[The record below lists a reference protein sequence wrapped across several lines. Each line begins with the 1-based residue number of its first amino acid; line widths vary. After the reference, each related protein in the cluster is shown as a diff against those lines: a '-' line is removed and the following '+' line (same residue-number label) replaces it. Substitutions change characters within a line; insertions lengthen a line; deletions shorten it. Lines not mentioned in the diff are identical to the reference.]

1 VVEGVRKA
9 LESER
14 RAEQD
19 FVAKA
24 TKRETAPRGW
34 PAALVM
40 FHMSMWRE
48 RLRDA
53 LREFQQGRPHKPP
66 PEDIDEFN
74 EAELASGIGT
84 PLADAAARSDT
95 LLAELITLFD
105 ELGDRPFHWYT
116 ASTTS
121 EAILRNS
128 YTHPR
133 LHMFEY
139 MRENDEV
146 DDANRVFEDAV
157 AEMREISAPPIILG
171 MVLYNLA
178 CTRAGQG
185 RLDDALALLEEAFAV
200 RPVIKQMAAD
210 DSDLAPLRDNPRYQ
224 ELLKN

>member
-1 VVEGVRKA
+1 VEGVRKA

-14 RAEQD
+14 KAEEE

-24 TKRETAPRGW
+24 SKRETAPRGW

-53 LREFQQGRPHKPP
+53 LRDVQQGRPHTPP
-66 PEDIDEFN
+66 PENIDEFN

-95 LLAELITLFD
+95 LLVELMTLFE
-105 ELGDRPFHWYT
+105 ELGDRPFQWY
-116 ASTTS
+116 ASSTTA

-133 LHMFEY
+133 LHLFEY
-139 MRENDEV
+139 LRENDEM

-157 AEMREISAPPIILG
+157 AEMREINAPPIILG

-185 RLDDALALLEEAFAV
+185 RLDDSLSLLGEAVTV
-200 RPVIKQMAAD
+200 RPALKELAAED
-210 DSDLAPLRDNPRYQ
+210 ADFAPLRENPRYQ
-224 ELLKN
+224 ELVKS

>member
-1 VVEGVRKA
+1 VEGVRKA

-14 RAEQD
+14 KAEQE
-19 FVAKA
+19 FVAEA
-24 TKRETAPRGW
+24 LKRETAPRGW

-66 PEDIDEFN
+66 PENIDEFN
-74 EAELASGIGT
+74 EAEIATGIGT

-95 LLAELITLFD
+95 LLVELITLFD
-105 ELGDRPFHWYT
+105 ELGDRPFPWYT
-116 ASTTS
+116 SSTTA

-139 MRENDEV
+139 LRENGEM
-146 DDANRVFEDAV
+146 DDANRVFEDAA
-157 AEMREISAPPIILG
+157 AEMREIGAPPIIMG

-185 RLDDALALLEEAFAV
+185 LLDDALALLEEAFTV
-200 RPVIKQMAAD
+200 RPLIKEIAAGD
-210 DSDLAPLRDNPRYQ
+210 ADLAPLHDDPRYK
-224 ELLKN
+224 ELLKS